1 LYLKDGMLPA
11 SELSGQYRLTD
22 AYLADAVAVT
32 AEQLQKAGV
41 RLAFVLNRC
50 LPRSDL
56 WQAER
61 FGRV

>member
-11 SELSGQYRLTD
+11 PELSGQYRLTD

-41 RLAFVLNRC
+41 RLAFVLNRR
-50 LPRSDL
+50 LP
-56 WQAER
+56 
-61 FGRV
+61 